1 MVSLEDLRGQVL
13 FEGIDDTNLKKIAEK
28 LQVLRFQKGSTI
40 FKEKDDTKG
49 IYFIFDGKI
58 EISKFTAGGWKQ
70 TLAVLGKGHFCG
82 ELSIIEN
89 RRHEAN
95 AVAVEDSIVFLLSK
109 DDFYNIERDDPVLSN
124 LILKKLVLVI
134 SKNLRRMNDKF
145 LNALVSY

>member
-13 FEGIDDTNLKKIAEK
+13 FEGIDDTNLKKIAER